1 MDNTTDTY
9 RGRELDTWV
18 GPYKVRAFPW
28 PESND
33 IYVNVQYFA
42 PGHSTARAPAFDK
55 SVFIKRSPNG
65 ERLVFDFTHTLFDFV
80 SRLQIKEGS
89 EVHIDVESAPPI
101 LTK

>member
-42 PGHSTARAPAFDK
+42 PGQSTARAPAFDK

-65 ERLVFDFTHTLFDFV
+65 ERLVFDFV